1 MRNFVISTILSSL
14 LAGVAVGQCTH
25 IGNASVSWPNNYGSG
40 SASLDADIYYPAI
53 CTGLNAPAMPSSG
66 GHPVVVFLHGWGK
79 LGSDY
84 YRIGRELASMGMV
97 AVMLNTARHS
107 YTLMEE
113 DTKAMFGAIHK
124 ATSTEG
130 AFFQGS
136 MDMSRVGLMGHSM
149 GGAVLALVLN
159 ESPLAPSKNPGYKC
173 ALGIAPVDPA
183 LAVANTVVTVPIGL
197 VSGLGD
203 TLTPPYLHAT
213 PYYNSLVPAAGL
225 KFHYKM
231 DSVATHM
238 NLVGLGQVNP
248 VIFERCLKIVSGF
261 FGQFF
266 SDKLEGLETVLGVD
280 GLAEPHLVSLDK
292 ETVVPQ
298 AWSDGQLRVGSQT
311 RISVSAEA
319 GFAGLIVASDVAT
332 PTQTSVGSL
341 LLDPSSAVPLVE
353 TLIVGS
359 RLDVIITVPALSQLI
374 GTSFAVQGGGAT
386 INEPFKLG
394 SAISFTI
401 GS

>member
-1 MRNFVISTILSSL
+1 MRNLVLSAILWSF
-14 LAGVAVGQCTH
+14 LAGVAVGQCSH
-25 IGNASVSWPNNYGSG
+25 VGDASVSWPNNYGAG

-53 CTGLNAPAMPSSG
+53 CSGLNAPVMPSAG

-84 YRIGRELASMGMV
+84 YRIGRALASMGIV
-97 AVMLNTARHS
+97 AVMMNTARHS
-107 YTLMEE
+107 YALMEE
-113 DTKAMFGAIHK
+113 DAKALFGAMNT

-130 AFFQGS
+130 AFFQGT
-136 MDMSRVGLMGHSM
+136 MNMSKVGLMGHSM

-159 ESPLAPSKNPGYKC
+159 ESPSAPSKNPGYKC
-173 ALGIAPVDPA
+173 ALGIAPVDPS

-197 VSGLGD
+197 VSAMGD
-203 TLTPPYLHAT
+203 TLTPPYLHAI
-213 PYYNSLVPAAGL
+213 PYYNSLVPVAGL

-248 VIFERCLKIVSGF
+248 AIFDRSLQIVSGF
-261 FGQFF
+261 FGQFLNGKA
-266 SDKLEGLETVLGVD
+266 SGLETVLGVD
-280 GLAEPHLVSLDK
+280 GLSEPHLVSVDRQM
-292 ETVVPQ
+292 VVPQ
-298 AWSDGQLRVGSQT
+298 TWSDGDLRVGSQT
-311 RISVSAEA
+311 RISIAAEA
-319 GFAGLIVASDVAT
+319 GFAGLIVASSVAL

-353 TLIVGS
+353 TLIVGN
-359 RLDVIITVPALSQLI
+359 RLDVMIAVPALSQLV
-374 GTSFAVQGGGAT
+374 GASFAIQGGGAT